1 MLNPMLKWSSFLTPA
16 VAAGLFVLM
25 MHGDFSSFITN

>member
-1 MLNPMLKWSSFLTPA
+1 MLNLMRKWPFLTPA

>member
-1 MLNPMLKWSSFLTPA
+1 MLNLMRWWPFVTPA
-16 VAAGLFVLM
+16 VTAGLFVPM

>member
-1 MLNPMLKWSSFLTPA
+1 MFNLMRKWPFLAPA
-16 VAAGLFVLM
+16 VTAGLFVLM